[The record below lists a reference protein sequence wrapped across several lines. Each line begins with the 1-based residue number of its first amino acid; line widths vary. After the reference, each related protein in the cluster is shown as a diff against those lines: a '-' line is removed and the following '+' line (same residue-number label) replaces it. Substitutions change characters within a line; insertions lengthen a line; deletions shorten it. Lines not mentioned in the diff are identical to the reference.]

1 MERTEKLYP
10 IGEIPPI
17 GVVPKKMYAWTI
29 RTERLGTPE
38 SAFKVE
44 VVDVPEV
51 RDDDI
56 LICNKM

>member
-29 RTERLGTPE
+29 RTERLGRQNPHL
-38 SAFKVE
+38 KWK
-44 VVDVPEV
+44 
-51 RDDDI
+51 
-56 LICNKM
+56 L